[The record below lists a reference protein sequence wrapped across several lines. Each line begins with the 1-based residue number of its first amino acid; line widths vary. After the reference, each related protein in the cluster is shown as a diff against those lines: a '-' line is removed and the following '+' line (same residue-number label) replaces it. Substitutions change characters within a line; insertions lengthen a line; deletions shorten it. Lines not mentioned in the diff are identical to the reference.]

1 MKSKDDF
8 IIDLMI
14 NKKLSQT
21 DREKILKLS
30 ALEYSENSEEFKNL
44 NSLLIELNSV
54 SDKNNYDIEFNNN
67 NMVFNNIKDDKYI
80 NPQFLRDFLIA
91 FNQNPILKTTCHKID
106 ESELERLKE
115 ILEIDVY
122 DFNKH
127 IHKIQEE
134 YNYLSKKHYN
144 TNKKIK
150 ELIRVYLTGEG
161 QGNWSSDTIKIN
173 WGNLELKEW
182 ASNFPGI
189 PPNPDDDIVFNI
201 ENIGYEFD
209 AIEINSAK
217 KKIQTFSDLVIHF
230 KHMFHIRS
238 DNQLKDLIL
247 KKNIQKKWND
257 KILFDIEHTDF
268 WSNIELFCDVD
279 KLIQSYVKIIDMI
292 LEVTSKNN
300 LSKPIVRLKFKEEG
314 DLIVFAIHH
323 QNSKFKRTIQNIKE
337 GRFGTK
343 LNDLIQKQINGLC
356 DFYIQADFDNNQYA
370 MINLWDG
377 EVIESEPLLNYV
389 GVEFILKFKG

>member
-1 MKSKDDF
+1 MKSKGEF
-8 IIDLMI
+8 IIDLI
-14 NKKLSQT
+14 TSKKLSIS
-21 DREKILKLS
+21 DRERILKLS
-30 ALEYSENSEEFKNL
+30 AKEYGKNSEELMSLKERMNEMNSTTIVNSKTEEKNQIAPNNNQL
-44 NSLLIELNSV
+44 LADYIKPSLLRE
-54 SDKNNYDIEFNNN
+54 
-67 NMVFNNIKDDKYI
+67 
-80 NPQFLRDFLIA
+80 FLIA

-115 ILEIDVY
+115 ILGIEEY

-127 IHKIQEE
+127 LTKINSE
-134 YNYLSKKHYN
+134 YKKLTRNYKDV
-144 TNKKIK
+144 NKNIK
-150 ELIRVYLTGEG
+150 ELIRVYLSDEG
-161 QGNWSSDTIKIN
+161 KGHWTTDEIKIT
-173 WGNLELKEW
+173 WGNTKLMDW
-182 ASNFPGI
+182 AMNNPGI
-189 PPNPDDDIVFNI
+189 PPNPDDDLIINL

-209 AIEINSAK
+209 TIEINSAK

-279 KLIQSYVKIIDMI
+279 KLIQAYVKIIDMI
-292 LEVTSKNN
+292 LEVTNKNN
-300 LSKPIVRLKFKEEG
+300 LSKPVVRLKFIEEG
-314 DLIVFAIHH
+314 DSIIFAIHH

-343 LNDLIQKQINGLC
+343 LTDLIQKQINGLC
-356 DFYIQADFDNNQYA
+356 DFFIQADFDNNQYA
-370 MINLWDG
+370 KLNLWDG
-377 EVIESEPLLNYV
+377 EVIESEPLLNYL
-389 GVEFILKFKG
+389 GVEFIFKFKG